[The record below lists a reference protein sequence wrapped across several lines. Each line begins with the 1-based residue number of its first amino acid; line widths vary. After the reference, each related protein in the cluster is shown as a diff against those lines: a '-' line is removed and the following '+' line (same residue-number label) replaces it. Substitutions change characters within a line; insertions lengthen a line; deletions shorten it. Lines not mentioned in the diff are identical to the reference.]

1 MRSCFVAILAL
12 VIGACAA
19 APPPAP
25 AAPTLAYA
33 LPGVNPASYLVA
45 DTTRILVRAPGDRT
59 IETVIAVRSR
69 ATIGVH
75 VDSAG
80 MLASVRLDS
89 LTGDFAVAG
98 EASVVLDSADVP
110 VDAVLLR
117 LSPAGAD
124 SVIVVPGFSAAL
136 TRVVGGAS
144 FMQHL
149 FVPLPGGPTAFGA
162 VWTDTLT
169 MTEEDAGVRSTTR
182 AIVVSSLAGDTLVD
196 GRTLR
201 VIASNIS
208 MAIDVSGVVDGLE
221 VTQRLTGEGNARTL
235 WDDER
240 ALLVWREE
248 HGTARGTMDLPAL
261 GASAV
266 PVEATIHRTVRL
278 LP

>member
-1 MRSCFVAILAL
+1 M
-12 VIGACAA
+12 
-19 APPPAP
+19 P

-33 LPGVNPASYLVA
+33 LPGVNPASYLIA

-59 IETVIAVRSR
+59 IETTIAVRGH
-69 ATIGVH
+69 AIIGVH
-75 VDSAG
+75 VDSMG

-89 LTGDFAVAG
+89 LTGAFAVAG
-98 EASVVLDSADVP
+98 QASVVLDSTDVP

-117 LSPAGAD
+117 LSPGGAD
-124 SVIVVPGFSAAL
+124 SVIAVPGFSAAL
-136 TRVVGGAS
+136 NRVLGGAS
-144 FMQHL
+144 FVQHL
-149 FVPLPGGPTAFGA
+149 FVPLPGGPTAVGA

-169 MTEEDAGVRSTTR
+169 LTEEDAGVRSTTR

-201 VIASNIS
+201 AIASNIA
-208 MAIDVSGVVDGLE
+208 MAIDVTGVVDELE
-221 VTQRLTGEGNARTL
+221 ITQRLTGEATARTF

-248 HGTARGTMDLPAL
+248 HGAARGTMDLPAL
-261 GASAV
+261 GAAAV
-266 PVEATIHRTVRL
+266 PVEATIHRTLRL